1 MFLVWVMCLCF
12 VIIEAFL
19 SILTLWLWASKDC
32 IQAAIWW
39 LDGRKWRVL
48 PYLLSSLQFL
58 VWYGEMKMYSHLLW
72 VIMQYKQ
79 GLYSPFFPLV
89 KSITAWNV
97 LCVGYHLSI
106 DVLGSQASSVT
117 QASWTNRG
125 QQQRYL
131 EDGVLSLV
139 GIEKAAAECR
149 FSC

>member
-1 MFLVWVMCLCF
+1 MAYKILDTKPFPKDQINLSNISYPLVFLVWVMSLCF

-39 LDGRKWRVL
+39 LGGRKWRVL

-79 GLYSPFFPLV
+79 GLRLPLLPASEV
-89 KSITAWNV
+89 
-97 LCVGYHLSI
+97 YHCLKRAVCRVPS
-106 DVLGSQASSVT
+106 L
-117 QASWTNRG
+117 NR
-125 QQQRYL
+125 
-131 EDGVLSLV
+131 
-139 GIEKAAAECR
+139 CPW
-149 FSC
+149 